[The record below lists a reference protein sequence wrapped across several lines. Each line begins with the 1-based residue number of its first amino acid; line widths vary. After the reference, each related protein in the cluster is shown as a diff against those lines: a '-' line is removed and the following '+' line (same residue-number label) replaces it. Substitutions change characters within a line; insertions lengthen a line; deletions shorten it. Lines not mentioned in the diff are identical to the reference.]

1 MERPRALDEADI
13 LTRALALRK
22 IGKIGVLW
30 AEGGQYWI
38 SESEFDP
45 HGTRLRVSL
54 GEMAELVESLEARYV
69 RFDHETNRLR
79 E

>member
-1 MERPRALDEADI
+1 
-13 LTRALALRK
+13 
-22 IGKIGVLW
+22 VLW

>member
-1 MERPRALDEADI
+1 MCVRPKIFER
-13 LTRALALRK
+13 K
-22 IGKIGVLW
+22 G
-30 AEGGQYWI
+30 EGTQ
-38 SESEFDP
+38 SDS
-45 HGTRLRVSL
+45 SL

>member
-1 MERPRALDEADI
+1 MISRWAIIYIIPMQ
-13 LTRALALRK
+13 
-22 IGKIGVLW
+22 IGT
-30 AEGGQYWI
+30 Q
-38 SESEFDP
+38 SDS
-45 HGTRLRVSL
+45 SL